1 MIYMDN
7 AATTLHK
14 PDAVKEAVLAAFD
27 TMGNAGRGA
36 HKIYTYHDGKS
47 VALRRAAAGIF

>member
-14 PDAVKEAVLAAFD
+14 PDVVKAAVLAAFD

-36 HKIYTYHDGKS
+36 
-47 VALRRAAAGIF
+47 

>member
-14 PDAVKEAVLAAFD
+14 PDVVKAAVLAAFD
-27 TMGNAGRGA
+27 TMGNAGEGR
-36 HKIYTYHDGKS
+36 
-47 VALRRAAAGIF
+47 LNRRWMPHG